1 MKPFL
6 KLVERAFKTWGFWVL
21 LIIGVFVV
29 IYPTLINPDST
40 EMIYNPHLIHDTHTL
55 STCERWQFIQGKSI
69 TTLTIETR
77 DTLIFET
84 RELSLIEYKMR
95 IKLKTQ

>member
-1 MKPFL
+1 MIYF
-6 KLVERAFKTWGFWVL
+6 AFRIYIWL
-21 LIIGVFVV
+21 LIALMTPP
-29 IYPTLINPDST
+29 Y
-40 EMIYNPHLIHDTHTL
+40 LIHDNHTL
-55 STCERWQFIQGKSI
+55 ATCERWAFIQGKSI
-69 TTLTIETR
+69 TTMTIETR